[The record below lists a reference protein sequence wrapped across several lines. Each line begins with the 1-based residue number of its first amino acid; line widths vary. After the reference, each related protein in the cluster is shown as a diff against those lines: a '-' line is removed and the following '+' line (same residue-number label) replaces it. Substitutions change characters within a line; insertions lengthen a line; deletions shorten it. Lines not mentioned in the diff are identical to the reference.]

1 MYPKES
7 EIKNLHRYYAPS
19 QTAFDIIFS
28 HCEII
33 WQICSQII
41 NKNALKINI
50 DLVKS
55 GALLHD
61 IGAYKL
67 INAEGAFDEPNYIK
81 HGIIGYNILKE
92 KGFSEDLCRVAK
104 CHTGL
109 GLTKDYITKSNLPLP
124 VDNYMAETVEERLVM
139 YADKFHSKN
148 PKFNSFESYR
158 TTALKFGEENAQKFD
173 NFAKEFGI
181 PNLDNLTNNYR
192 TIID

>member
-28 HCEII
+28 HCQII

-41 NKNALKINI
+41 ADKALELNI

-67 INAEGAFDEPNYIK
+67 IDEKGIFDEPNYIK

-92 KGFSEDLCRVAK
+92 KGYSEDLCRIAK